1 MHIQPVKQPEAID
14 LRYKACNLLYIHLFS
29 SHSWHKGYSMSSNIL
44 LSIQNI
50 TKTFTTNVKTI
61 KALKGVSLD
70 IYQGEI
76 LSLLGVNG
84 AGKTTLSSIISSLN
98 PPTSGDIL
106 YNGKSIY
113 KDLIDYRR
121 IIGFCPQKP
130 NIDAMLTI
138 EENLYFAGRYFNV
151 PADEIKS
158 RAQMLMQKFNLTQ
171 YAGSKGSILS
181 GGYKQRF
188 LLARTLMHHPKIV
201 ILDEP
206 TVGLD
211 PHIRR
216 NLWDVIKELKK
227 EGVTV
232 LLTTHYLDEAEYLSD
247 RVCILDKGVIK
258 IIDTPDN
265 LKRIYNQIN
274 LENVFIEII
283 KEDANIDAE

>member
-1 MHIQPVKQPEAID
+1 
-14 LRYKACNLLYIHLFS
+14 
-29 SHSWHKGYSMSSNIL
+29 MSSNIL
-44 LSIQNI
+44 ISIKDI
-50 TKTFTTNVKTI
+50 TKTFTTSNKI
-61 KALKGVSLD
+61 IRALKGVSLD

-98 PPTSGDIL
+98 PPTSGDITCL
-106 YNGKSIY
+106 GTSIY
-113 KDLIDYRR
+113 KDLINYRR

-130 NIDAMLTI
+130 NIDGMLTI

-151 PADEIKS
+151 PEDKIKE
-158 RAQMLMQKFNLTQ
+158 RAASLMEKFNLTQ
-171 YAGSKGSILS
+171 YAQSKGSILS

-188 LLARTLMHHPKIV
+188 LLARTLMHQPKLV

-227 EGVTV
+227 DGVTV

-258 IIDTPDN
+258 LVDTPAN
-265 LKRIYNQIN
+265 LKAIYHQDN
-274 LENVFIEII
+274 LENVFIELI
-283 KEDANIDAE
+283 KEDANIDE